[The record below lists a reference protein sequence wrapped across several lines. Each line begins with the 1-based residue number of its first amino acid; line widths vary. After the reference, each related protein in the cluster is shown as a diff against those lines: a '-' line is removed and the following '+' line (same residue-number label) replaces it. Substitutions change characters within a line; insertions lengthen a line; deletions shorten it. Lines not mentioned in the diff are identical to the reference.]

1 MERQEGSVGS
11 VGQLAQSQCEERWL
25 RMDLISRRLADD
37 NNGKCNGGANCP
49 PDSLSLILRAIDGH
63 DVEHASILT
72 LPVVSVER

>member
-37 NNGKCNGGANCP
+37 NNGKCNGG
-49 PDSLSLILRAIDGH
+49 
-63 DVEHASILT
+63 